1 MLIETTKT
9 NKDMENNTNNQNNT
23 IMDYNNCI
31 WVNHYDRHGELSTST
46 PYSNFADAITSVEE
60 MLNLVNPRF
69 SEDRQFERKSAFV
82 WENKKGMAIR
92 IETKGDLFMHI
103 ADTWVAVSANYDC
116 DPDTLNDMTHNKAFL
131 LRLFGLTLLDNKR
144 MFAFADEIWGKSVGN

>member
-1 MLIETTKT
+1 
-9 NKDMENNTNNQNNT
+9 MENKTINTNNQNNT

-46 PYSNFADAITSVEE
+46 PHSNFADAIASVEE

-82 WENKKGMAIR
+82 WENKRGFAIR

-103 ADTWVAVSANYDC
+103 ADTWVAVSANYGIDL
-116 DPDTLNDMTHNKAFL
+116 DWLDRMTHDKDFL
-131 LRLFGLTLLDNKR
+131 IWLFGVTHLETKK
-144 MFAFADEIWGKSVGN
+144 MFAYADMLYGKRVDN

>member
-1 MLIETTKT
+1 
-9 NKDMENNTNNQNNT
+9 MENKTINTNNQNTT

-46 PYSNFADAITSVEE
+46 PHANFADAIASVEE
-60 MLNLVNPRF
+60 MLNLVNPHF

-82 WENKKGMAIR
+82 WENKKGHAIR

-103 ADTWVAVSANYDC
+103 GDMWVGVSANYANC
-116 DPDTLNDMTHNKAFL
+116 DPDLLNEMTHDKAFL
-131 LRLFGLTLLDNKR
+131 LRLFGLTLLDTKR
-144 MFAFADEIWGKSVGN
+144 MFAFADEIWGKSEAN

>member
-1 MLIETTKT
+1 
-9 NKDMENNTNNQNNT
+9 MENKTINTNNQNNT

-46 PYSNFADAITSVEE
+46 PYANFADAIASVEE

-82 WENKKGMAIR
+82 WGNKRGYAIR

-103 ADTWVAVSANYDC
+103 ADEWVAVSANYDI
-116 DPDTLNDMTHNKAFL
+116 DLEWLDKMAHDKNFL
-131 LRLFGLTLLDNKR
+131 IWLFGVTLLDTKK
-144 MFAFADEIWGKSVGN
+144 MFAYADMLYGKKVDN

>member
-1 MLIETTKT
+1 
-9 NKDMENNTNNQNNT
+9 MENKTINTNNQNNT

-46 PYSNFADAITSVEE
+46 PYANFADAIASVEE
-60 MLNLVNPRF
+60 MLNLINHRF

-82 WENKKGMAIR
+82 WGNKRGYSIR

-103 ADTWVAVSANYDC
+103 ADEWVAVSANYDI
-116 DPDTLNDMTHNKAFL
+116 DLEWLDKMAHDKNFL
-131 LRLFGLTLLDNKR
+131 IWLFGVTLLDTKK
-144 MFAFADEIWGKSVGN
+144 MFAYADMLYGKKVDN